1 MRLSRSEKR
10 VIVVAGVIACLL
22 GAFAGYGALSVALED
37 QFHGGVL
44 EEDRVSVMWLNAWE
58 TVAAFAKVA
67 SIAGVALG
75 LLSVGSY
82 RLFCRV
88 RNGRG
93 AKKGEGG

>member
-1 MRLSRSEKR
+1 MRLSRSETW
-10 VIVVAGVIACLL
+10 VLVVAGVIACLL

-44 EEDRVSVMWLNAWE
+44 EEDRVSVMWLNARE
-58 TVAAFAKVA
+58 TVVAFAKVA
-67 SIAGVALG
+67 SIAWVALG

-82 RLFCRV
+82 RLLCRM

-93 AKKGEGG
+93 VDEGKGD